1 MTKSHTIGHLARAA
15 GVNVET
21 IRYYQRLGIIN
32 EPAKPLDGYRTYPA
46 DTVERILFIRRAKEL
61 GFKLKEIA
69 ELLDLGEGNCS
80 DVRQRA
86 EAKRTH
92 IEKQIKDLQNLK
104 NTLDTLINACL
115 SDSVPGH
122 CPIVDALAKHE

>member
-1 MTKSHTIGHLARAA
+1 MAKTYTIGHLAHAA

-21 IRYYQRLGIIN
+21 IRYYQRFGIIT
-32 EPAKPLDGYRTYPA
+32 EPAKPLNGYRTYPV

-69 ELLDLGEGNCS
+69 ELLQLGDGNCS

-86 EAKRTH
+86 EEKRAY
-92 IEKQIKDLQNLK
+92 IDKQISDLKNLK
-104 NTLDTLINACL
+104 NTLDKLITACL
-115 SDSVPGH
+115 TDNDSGH
-122 CPIVDALAKHE
+122 CPIVETLTGK